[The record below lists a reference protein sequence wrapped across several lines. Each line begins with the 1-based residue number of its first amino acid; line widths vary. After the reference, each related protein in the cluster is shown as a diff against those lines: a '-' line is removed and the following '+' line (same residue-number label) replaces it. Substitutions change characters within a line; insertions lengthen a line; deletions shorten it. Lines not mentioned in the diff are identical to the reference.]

1 MRLRVGLLIIVILT
15 LMVSIPVKAQQDLVS
30 MGINAG
36 YDGYFR
42 EGFWMPLLISVTNNG
57 DPIEGKLIARQ
68 ERSTALTNSFSTPIS
83 IPSGGRQT
91 VFLYITMKNFAS
103 TILVE
108 LLDAEDTIV
117 TELEVPVRP
126 VTPRD
131 ELYVVITGA
140 TNSAIDLTRLATG
153 GNQAFQANWFP
164 ANIPDKVGT
173 LDAVNMMIFS
183 DVDTGT
189 LTASQRNTIQEW
201 VIAGGHLIVTGG
213 INWQPTAAAF
223 TDLLPLTPTGTTPV
237 TDFAGLA
244 LLAGDYNNT
253 LSGNYIVTSGQ
264 PVADAQV
271 LASSSSDQPLLIRH
285 TQGNGV
291 VDYLTAD
298 PSIAPLRTWANQTRL
313 WFSILTSLE
322 SRPGWTYGFND
333 LDKGIDSIEIL
344 PGFSALP
351 EVTAMIGFLVL
362 YIVLVG
368 PVNYL
373 ILRRFNRR
381 ELAWITIPI
390 FILLFSALAWATG
403 FNLRGNEVTLS
414 RVTVIQ
420 SWANEE
426 LARSEQLIGLLA
438 PRRANYTLAM
448 NDERLMRPITRT
460 TQNSRFFSNT
470 GGTIEVEQDNLF
482 TALNFPVDASFIAA
496 FATVGSLEAPSITG
510 RATITYRGNSQSLR
524 GTIRNDSDLTLSSAV
539 ILARGQVIRLE
550 ETLKPGDLYVFGEG
564 DNELLLQTDGPA
576 SPAPIEYTP
585 GAVYEAASRFYSPS
599 YVQGVISYQQ
609 SLIDIIGFD
618 NYLPYEFNYQSVE
631 MQVSEEMQRRQKFLN
646 AFMADEFHAT
656 GRGNRVYLVGWSDQ
670 SPFSENLTGVNWRAV
685 DSTVYIIELET
696 EIVPAAAGSTV
707 MITPDQF
714 TWVSLERE
722 GILDAAPVNLT
733 LYTDRI
739 VSFRFTPLP
748 DAVLSEINE
757 MYLILDRGE
766 VSGRYQTVNIELWD
780 WRRQAWQQLE
790 INDTRTPIPD
800 ASRYIG
806 PLNAVQARIDR
817 DLSGGYMYIAQL
829 GVEQHGEF

>member
-1 MRLRVGLLIIVILT
+1 MRLRVGLLIGVVLT
-15 LMVSIPVKAQQDLVS
+15 LLVSFPAQAQQDLVS

-42 EGFWMPLLISVTNNG
+42 ENFWMPLLISVTNNG

-68 ERSTALTNSFSTPIS
+68 ERSAALTNSFSTPVS

-91 VFLYITMKNFAS
+91 VFLYVTMHDFAS
-103 TILVE
+103 SILVE
-108 LLDAEDTIV
+108 LLDADNTVI
-117 TELEVPVRP
+117 TELEVPVRQ

-164 ANIPDKVGT
+164 ANIPDKPGT
-173 LDAVNMMIFS
+173 LDAVNMILFS
-183 DVDTGT
+183 DVDSGT
-189 LTASQRNTIQEW
+189 LTAAQRNTIREW
-201 VIAGGHLIVTGG
+201 VIAGGHLVVTGG
-213 INWQPTAAAF
+213 ANWQPTAAAF
-223 TDLLPLTPTGTTPV
+223 TDILPINPTGTTSV

-244 LLAGDYNNT
+244 ELAGDYNNP
-253 LSGNYIVTSGQ
+253 LSGNFIVTSGQ
-264 PVADAQV
+264 PAADAQV
-271 LASSSSDQPLLIRH
+271 LARSSTDTPLLLRR

-291 VDYLTAD
+291 VDYLAAD
-298 PSIAPLRTWANQTRL
+298 PSIAPLRSWANQTRM
-313 WFSILTSLE
+313 WFSLLVSLD
-322 SRPGWTYGFND
+322 SRPGWTYGFNN
-333 LDKGIDSIEIL
+333 LDRGIDAIEIL

-351 EVTAMIGFLVL
+351 EVTSMIGFLVL

-381 ELAWITIPI
+381 ELAWLTIPI

-420 SWANEE
+420 SWSDEK
-426 LARSEQLIGLLA
+426 LARSEQIIGLLA

-448 NDERLMRPITRT
+448 DDERLLRPVVRS
-460 TQNSRFFSNT
+460 TQSSRFFSNT
-470 GGTIEVEQDNLF
+470 GGTIEIEQDNRF
-482 TALNFPVDASFIAA
+482 AALNFPVDASFIAG
-496 FATVGSLEAPSITG
+496 FATVGSLEAPAITG
-510 RATITYRGNSQSLR
+510 QATITYGQDTQTLR
-524 GTIRNDSDLTLSSAV
+524 GTIRNDSDLTLTSAV

-550 ETLKPGDLYVFGEG
+550 EPLKPGDLYIFGEG
-564 DNELLLQTDGPA
+564 SNQLILETDGPV

-585 GAVYEAASRFYSPS
+585 GAVYEPPTRYYAPS
-599 YVQGVISYQQ
+599 YVQGIVSYQQ
-609 SLIDIIGFD
+609 SLIDIIGFE
-618 NYLPYEFNYQSVE
+618 NYLPYNFSYQPQIG
-631 MQVSEEMQRRQKFLN
+631 QVSEELQRRQKFLN

-670 SPFSENLTGVNWRAV
+670 APSTENLTGVNWRAV

-696 EIVPAAAGSTV
+696 DVVTDNAGSNV
-707 MITPDQF
+707 LITPDQF

-748 DAVLSEINE
+748 DSRLAEVDE

-766 VSGRYQTVNIELWD
+766 INGRFQTVNIELWD
-780 WRRQAWQQLE
+780 WRRQAWQQIE
-790 INDTRTPIPD
+790 INEARTLIPD

-806 PLNAVQARIDR
+806 PMNAVQARIDR
-817 DLSGGYMYIAQL
+817 DLSGGYMYIAQF
-829 GVEQHGEF
+829 GIEQHGSF